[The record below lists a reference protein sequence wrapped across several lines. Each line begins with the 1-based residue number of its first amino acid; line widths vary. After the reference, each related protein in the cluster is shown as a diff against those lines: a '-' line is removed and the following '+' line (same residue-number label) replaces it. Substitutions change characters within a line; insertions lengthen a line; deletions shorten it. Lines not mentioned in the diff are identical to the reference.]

1 MLSYSEIKKQK
12 ISFKNSPLN
21 KNIAIILMIAKFKMT
36 KIDLFFIYSFID
48 TLTDKAVQRTLRAVN
63 KSANVSSGKRWKFQ
77 IANIIKS
84 KQSRSKYLNAY
95 FIWEF
100 GDILELERL
109 FFIVIIKITF
119 KKKL

>member
-63 KSANVSSGKRWKFQ
+63 KSATVSSGKRWKFQ

-84 KQSRSKYLNAY
+84 KQSRSEYLNAY

>member
-63 KSANVSSGKRWKFQ
+63 KSATVSSGKRWKFQ

-84 KQSRSKYLNAY
+84 KQSRSKYLNY
-95 FIWEF
+95 ISY
-100 GDILELERL
+100 GNS
-109 FFIVIIKITF
+109 VTY
-119 KKKL
+119 